1 MASEKIK
8 NKKID
13 NLKAREVNFSKRR
26 QGLIKKA
33 QELSV
38 LCGAEVALIIFS
50 PTGKLFEF
58 ASSSMKN
65 ILGRYSTLHSNN
77 LSKLD
82 QPSLQ
87 LQEPVG
93 GLQMETL
100 FKGKAV
106 VVVGEE
112 GMPSEP
118 VTDNVCSCTPLED
131 ETGLKSGLSLHF
143 AEADEKRRGNLNK

>member
-58 ASSSMKN
+58 ASS
-65 ILGRYSTLHSNN
+65 RYSTLHSNN